1 MFEGCTVGFSKTMEL
16 RGVGYRAAVSGKD
29 LTLNL
34 GLSHPVVLPIP
45 QGIDCKVKQALSLS
59 TPLCALASS

>member
-1 MFEGCTVGFSKTMEL
+1 MEL

-34 GLSHPVVLPIP
+34 GLSHPVIIAVP
-45 QGIDCKVKQALSLS
+45 QGLDVKVQ
-59 TPLCALASS
+59 TFCP